1 MTKWGMKPSVA
12 QNPDPT
18 FTQAAAHIM
27 GKERNRARYVATVMK
42 AAAELAG
49 YKVMGEITLKDRRE
63 NVWHIE
69 IKRG

>member
-1 MTKWGMKPSVA
+1 MTKWGMKPGVS

-27 GKERNRARYVATVMK
+27 RKERNRARYVATVMK

-49 YKVMGEITLKDRRE
+49 YKVMGEVTLKDRRE